1 MRDVSFPKAQGAAVG
16 LGCHEGGGEAGA
28 AVVPRS
34 QPKPRTGGWFVHT
47 GCSWETVAVNHE
59 YVIYLCE
66 NPEDAYVPLYLCTY
80 AHVYLRSRTHIANYP
95 LQIYVYVLITVEV

>member
-16 LGCHEGGGEAGA
+16 LGCQEGGGEAGA

-66 NPEDAYVPLYLCTY
+66 NPEDAYVLLCMY
-80 AHVYLRSRTHIANYP
+80 AHVYLRSRTHIVNYP